1 MLLKDIFTFSNGKSW
16 SNLDSGDNPIYG
28 STGIIGYS
36 SETLFNGENTL
47 IARVGANCGYL
58 QYVNGNYWVT
68 DNTIVA
74 TAKPLIIP
82 KYGFYLLGTL
92 GIQRL
97 KIGAAQ
103 PLLTIGILN
112 SIETNIHSLD
122 EQLHIVNTIGSVD
135 DLIENKQKQI
145 DKICLFLEVSL
156 QLYEEKRS
164 ISEYAPEIIKSGINK
179 FDKTKNYLDTSC
191 VEGINNISSS
201 ELIEYNKR
209 PSRANMQP
217 IANSVW
223 FAKMK
228 DSNKIL
234 IITDKDK
241 DILSNNVLST
251 GFLGIKAS
259 SKLPLSLL
267 ASIVISNDFKIQRD
281 LNSVGTTMAG
291 VNNETFLKIQVPYL
305 NENEALA
312 YEDKYS
318 SFVYQLSS
326 LRREIDRLKLVKKAL
341 LKKYF

>member
-16 SNLDSGDNPIYG
+16 SNLDSGGNPIYG

-122 EQLHIVNTIGSVD
+122 EQLHIVNTIS
-135 DLIENKQKQI
+135 
-145 DKICLFLEVSL
+145 FL
-156 QLYEEKRS
+156 
-164 ISEYAPEIIKSGINK
+164 
-179 FDKTKNYLDTSC
+179 
-191 VEGINNISSS
+191 
-201 ELIEYNKR
+201 
-209 PSRANMQP
+209 
-217 IANSVW
+217 
-223 FAKMK
+223 
-228 DSNKIL
+228 
-234 IITDKDK
+234 
-241 DILSNNVLST
+241 
-251 GFLGIKAS
+251 
-259 SKLPLSLL
+259 
-267 ASIVISNDFKIQRD
+267 
-281 LNSVGTTMAG
+281 
-291 VNNETFLKIQVPYL
+291 
-305 NENEALA
+305 
-312 YEDKYS
+312 
-318 SFVYQLSS
+318 
-326 LRREIDRLKLVKKAL
+326 L
-341 LKKYF
+341 LKFL